1 MDRNSKG
8 WLGTWGREEVGTQGK
23 ERPACTEKD
32 TGEGWGEW
40 VSPRLRLTASDSLE
54 VQANPI

>member
-40 VSPRLRLTASDSLE
+40 GQRCYSL
-54 VQANPI
+54 ALSR